1 MNDRTPERA
10 GAARFRVSEDWAAV
24 IVGLVL
30 LGASLVGLIPAGLV
44 P

>member
-1 MNDRTPERA
+1 MNDRAPERA
-10 GAARFRVSEDWAAV
+10 GAARFRISEDWAAT

-30 LGASLVGLIPAGLV
+30 LAASLVGLIPAGLV